1 MNNTRV
7 FLGLA
12 ISATLLAGCGGSDNN
27 LGPNDGGDQND
38 QNDQNEQFE
47 RKVVD
52 AKSYDKTT
60 YLNLDTGKVV
70 ELTEEQAKTSNAWHL
85 AFKRDSIQMNSGAI
99 GGGNVKGAVLNPQDQ
114 FYDANGEPK
123 ITLLKQAADNKSEEA
138 AVYADYAEPDTWYGG
153 EVTNRFGDKWYTYDR
168 TTHSVVEDSSVGWL
182 VRSAEGNSYARMR
195 VEQLKFDPKPSATD
209 NSFRIRFDV
218 QPEGVEQFTNSNILF
233 EGPLAQL
240 ETCFDFDAGITGGA
254 GTDAGSTVDCAGSN
268 LWDIKLVFDVNA
280 RSLELRT
287 NSGASGDGD
296 GGALGEFPWDDLLDY
311 GKATEEP
318 VSGKSLVNLYAPDA
332 SGVFNVK
339 SWYAY
344 DPSKHVLRPN
354 YRVYAIDTD
363 ASDPSSPIYSVQI
376 AGYYGEDAESG
387 QPIVHWTDASFKQGE
402 N

>member
-1 MNNTRV
+1 MNTRRI

-12 ISATLLAGCGGSDNN
+12 VSAVLMSGCGGSDNT
-27 LGPNDGGDQND
+27 LESTGGGSPND
-38 QNDQNEQFE
+38 QFS

-52 AKSYDKTT
+52 ATSNNEAT

-70 ELTEEQAKTSNAWHL
+70 ELTEEEAKTSSAWHL
-85 AFKRDSIQMNSGAI
+85 SFKRDAIEVNNGVI
-99 GGGNVKGAVLNPQDQ
+99 GGGKVKGAVVEPQDK
-114 FYDANGEPK
+114 FYTSSGEPK
-123 ITLLKQAADNKSEEA
+123 FDLLKQAAENDSEKA
-138 AVYADYAEPDTWYGG
+138 ALTADYSAPDEWYGG
-153 EVTNRFGDKWYTYDR
+153 EVTNRFGDKWFTYDR

-195 VEQLKFDPKPSATD
+195 VEKLKYDPKPTATD
-209 NSFRIRFDV
+209 NRFSIRFDV
-218 QPEGVEQFTNSNILF
+218 QPEGTEQFTNSNIMF
-233 EGPLAQL
+233 EGPLSQL
-240 ETCFDFDAGITGGA
+240 ETCFDFDAGITGGSGA
-254 GTDAGSTVDCAGSN
+254 GATVDCATSD

-287 NSGASGDGD
+287 NSGASGDGN
-296 GGALGEFPWDDLLDY
+296 GGALGEFAWTDLKEY

-344 DPSKHVLRPN
+344 DQDGGHLLRPN
-354 YRVYAIDTD
+354 FRVYAIDTD
-363 ASDPSSPIYSVQI
+363 STDSSAPVYAVQI
-376 AGYYGEDAESG
+376 AGYYGDDAQSG
-387 QPIVHWTDASFKQGE
+387 QPIVRWTEASLTEGE